1 MNYIF
6 YLRKKSSLISVPL
19 KYHSMHSFTCVSILN
34 YFAWLVW
41 CEFLRV
47 EQRKINFGRRR
58 QKSLILPIVGEEVST
73 PSILLDKIWCWCF
86 RIHVEDRWTV
96 KGVNLIFESIEKK
109 DRGNYTCQATVDGK
123 EHTQSFKLVVI
134 SELKCFPS
142 LYVLIH
148 I

>member
-1 MNYIF
+1 VCIVASKNQMAKLFWEAIIF
-6 YLRKKSSLISVPL
+6 NGSLP
-19 KYHSMHSFTCVSILN
+19 
-34 YFAWLVW
+34 
-41 CEFLRV
+41 
-47 EQRKINFGRRR
+47 Q
-58 QKSLILPIVGEEVST
+58 PIVGEHVSARC
-73 PSILLDKIWCWCF
+73 ILLDKIWCF

-142 LYVLIH
+142 LCTYTYIEALAFVSPH
-148 I
+148 PPPPYNSRACHNGPA

>member
-1 MNYIF
+1 M
-6 YLRKKSSLISVPL
+6 
-19 KYHSMHSFTCVSILN
+19 
-34 YFAWLVW
+34 
-41 CEFLRV
+41 
-47 EQRKINFGRRR
+47 
-58 QKSLILPIVGEEVST
+58 LPIVGEEVSAR
-73 PSILLDKIWCWCF
+73 SILLDKIWCWCF

-142 LYVLIH
+142 LYVLVHIYIEALAFVSPHPLPPTIH
-148 I
+148 ARATMGLLSAVERRRPRRHPFARFCSSSPE